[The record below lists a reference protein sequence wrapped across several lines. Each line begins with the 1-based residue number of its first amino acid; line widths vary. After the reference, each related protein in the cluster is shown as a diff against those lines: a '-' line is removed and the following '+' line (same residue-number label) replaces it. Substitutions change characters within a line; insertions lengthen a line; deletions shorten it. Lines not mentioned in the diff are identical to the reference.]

1 MATGKVYRPS
11 FNLQNRDEEVDSIF
25 YIIAFVLFVLS
36 IVTFRLR
43 DPQFQPIVLVLYGIT
58 SLLFAILESSSLTP
72 IFMIRYFFYISGAFM
87 TAIIPFFL
95 LLFATLVLQRAF
107 RDRHVHY
114 THRLFSFF
122 IVASVLTFTLYT
134 VWIVWQHGYLEIIR
148 FMSIYV
154 YISMYLIATFISYVL
169 LNFILKRWPRKKHHA
184 EIIVLG
190 ARIDDEGVLSAT
202 LRARLQLAVESYL
215 ENRTQNLV
223 SKIIVTGGSY
233 DSNFP
238 TEAEEMAGF
247 LLAQGIPAEDI
258 VLETRAL
265 NTDEN
270 FYFSKPLIESGQ
282 TVLVVTSS
290 FHLIRA
296 YYFAWKNGL
305 AIELK
310 GARSSGLAW
319 GYNVVREYLAFLILT
334 KEINFICMVSLGI
347 YSIFQ
352 LFQIY

>member
-1 MATGKVYRPS
+1 
-11 FNLQNRDEEVDSIF
+11 
-25 YIIAFVLFVLS
+25 
-36 IVTFRLR
+36 
-43 DPQFQPIVLVLYGIT
+43 
-58 SLLFAILESSSLTP
+58 
-72 IFMIRYFFYISGAFM
+72 M

-95 LLFATLVLQRAF
+95 LLFASLVLQQAL

-114 THRLFSFF
+114 THRLFNFF
-122 IVASVLTFTLYT
+122 MVATVLAFNLYT

-154 YISMYLIATFISYVL
+154 YISMYLIATFISYIL
-169 LNFILKRWPRKKHHA
+169 LNFILKLWPIKKHYA

-190 ARIDDEGVLSAT
+190 ARIDDEGLLSAT

-215 ENRTQNLV
+215 ENRTQNIL

-233 DSNFP
+233 DPDFP
-238 TEAEEMAGF
+238 TEAEEMGGF

-258 VLETRAL
+258 ILETRAL

-270 FYFSKPLIESGQ
+270 FYFSKPLIESDQ

-310 GARSSGLAW
+310 GARSSWLAW

-352 LFQIY
+352 LFQIF